1 MNDPTTMPQ
10 SRRDHVQ
17 AVMEWL
23 QRNVRVY
30 PTPTSITLRQ
40 IRLDRKELRGEAVL
54 LVGDAQPGEELSLWM
69 SETGWLTFSPP
80 LFHSPLGAPA
90 TYGAIELTRTT
101 EDAVTAA
108 VRSLLPRLMPL
119 GIHPKTKELITIST
133 PLHERIVDV
142 PVFDVAFERISQPDF
157 EVVQSVAPG

>member
-1 MNDPTTMPQ
+1 MNDLTTMSN

-30 PTPTSITLRQ
+30 PEPTSITLRQ

-54 LVGDAQPGEELSLWM
+54 LVGDALPGEELSLWM

-101 EDAVTAA
+101 EDAVTGA
-108 VRSLLPRLMPL
+108 VRSLLPRVLPL
-119 GIHPKTKELITIST
+119 GLNPKTRDWVTIGT
-133 PLHERIVDV
+133 PLHERIVDISQ
-142 PVFDVAFERISQPDF
+142 FDVAFERISQPDF